1 MILKDRLYN
10 SLGAQ
15 GTQCPFQK
23 INVLPA
29 GAPQPQQRATQAQRQ
44 TGQGGTHQT
53 QAKGSFGTVTTPSSS
68 YNNPMNYTTLYSQM
82 NGATSQPSF
91 YNPNANVA
99 PKTPPSSTGAMSKGI
114 YCCSSMTNALSVIL
128 HKEIYGSFKYYFQIP
143 S

>member
-29 GAPQPQQRATQAQRQ
+29 GAPQSQQRATQAQRQ

-68 YNNPMNYTTLYSQM
+68 YNNPMNYTTPYSNM

-91 YNPNANVA
+91 FNPAANVA

-114 YCCSSMTNALSVIL
+114 YCCSLMTNALEMFVNDIA
-128 HKEIYGSFKYYFQIP
+128 
-143 S
+143 